1 MREHGTKITPVFL
14 PADEKPLGRYFQ
26 VRSPYYQVALCN
38 QKTPIPAL
46 SLILEA
52 GPSDALLPCLPSA
65 ISLIKEVI
73 ILILLADVIFQ
84 FNFTATASSWVQY
97 FVTHKAKTYRYLICV
112 ILRQAHF
119 LLSNPINA

>member
-65 ISLIKEVI
+65 ISLIKEVS
-73 ILILLADVIFQ
+73 ILI
-84 FNFTATASSWVQY
+84 S
-97 FVTHKAKTYRYLICV
+97 
-112 ILRQAHF
+112 
-119 LLSNPINA
+119 